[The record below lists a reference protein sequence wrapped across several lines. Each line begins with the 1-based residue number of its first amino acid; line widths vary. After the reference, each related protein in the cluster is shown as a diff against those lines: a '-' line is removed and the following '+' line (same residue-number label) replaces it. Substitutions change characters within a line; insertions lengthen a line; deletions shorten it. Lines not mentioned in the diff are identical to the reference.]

1 MEAAQ
6 APILLPGPAPCPPH
20 RSSLGSL
27 VPPGVLLSSS
37 GWLCACHGWAPFQRT
52 AVPSLLRDRAGEAF
66 MTAPEERRAPLR
78 PPANAIPHG
87 GRCCVSQGCT
97 GRCVGRVVL
106 PDAIW
111 ASREGGGP
119 GAGPVSSSPLGLSAL
134 PGGLEQLWELGPVC
148 PESRAAGLVS
158 GAHSSRNL
166 LRVQGCCR
174 RGGVLSWMPRTLGP
188 QLLPSCPF
196 LWGMSHQRAS
206 ITSGSWCPCLALTC
220 APQPH
225 WGVVLWV
232 ESRAGWARWAQA
244 QDSPPP
250 PRAGVLGCG
259 WASCCLLGWAS
270 LGTSRAGPQ
279 DGWEGVLGKR
289 WHAWAAGTLVAL
301 RA

>member
-20 RSSLGSL
+20 CSSLGSL

-78 PPANAIPHG
+78 PRANAIPHG

-174 RGGVLSWMPRTLGP
+174 ER
-188 QLLPSCPF
+188 
-196 LWGMSHQRAS
+196 
-206 ITSGSWCPCLALTC
+206 WCPILD
-220 APQPH
+220 APNSGAPAPSFLPLPVGH
-225 WGVVLWV
+225 VTPEGLHHFRVLV
-232 ESRAGWARWAQA
+232 PVPGADLCTPA
-244 QDSPPP
+244 P
-250 PRAGVLGCG
+250 LGG
-259 WASCCLLGWAS
+259 GPLG
-270 LGTSRAGPQ
+270 
-279 DGWEGVLGKR
+279 
-289 WHAWAAGTLVAL
+289 
-301 RA
+301 

>member
-1 MEAAQ
+1 MH
-6 APILLPGPAPCPPH
+6 ILPGT
-20 RSSLGSL
+20 SY
-27 VPPGVLLSSS
+27 
-37 GWLCACHGWAPFQRT
+37 
-52 AVPSLLRDRAGEAF
+52 
-66 MTAPEERRAPLR
+66 
-78 PPANAIPHG
+78 
-87 GRCCVSQGCT
+87 GCR
-97 GRCVGRVVL
+97 G
-106 PDAIW
+106 
-111 ASREGGGP
+111 
-119 GAGPVSSSPLGLSAL
+119 
-134 PGGLEQLWELGPVC
+134 
-148 PESRAAGLVS
+148 AAG
-158 GAHSSRNL
+158 
-166 LRVQGCCR
+166 

-301 RA
+301 RALYQSCTAQSLSREPAGRGCSASESGAHTACPCGQLHAWFLPGDGPAKAMGPGAGVVLC